1 MSRTRDRSRRHDVVL
16 WGATGFTGTLV
27 AEYLVDGLPGS
38 GLRLALGGRD
48 RGKLEKLRAS
58 LAEQR
63 PDAAE
68 LELVVGDSHDP
79 EAMRAMAASAEV
91 VCTTVGP
98 YAKHGEELVA
108 ACVEEGADYCDL
120 TGETPFIRAM
130 IDRHHERARA
140 DGTRI
145 VHCCGFD
152 SIPSDLGVLMLH
164 HAMEERFA
172 TGLERVTFELAGSRG
187 GFSGGT
193 VASLVN
199 VVEEAA
205 SDRKVRRIVTDPYA
219 LNPEGERKGPDG
231 PDLAKPRFDS
241 ELGRWTGP
249 FVMAAINSRVV
260 RRTNA
265 LLGWPYGR
273 DFRYREVTGFPP
285 GLKGRAMATAA
296 AAGQGAFVAAL
307 GFGPTRSLLTR
318 TVLPSPG
325 TGPSREAR
333 ERGFFKI
340 RLHARGRAEKDGEA
354 PRLVGRVQGRRD
366 PGYGET
372 AKMLGES
379 ALCLALDGPELDTP
393 GGVLTPAAAMGR
405 TLLDRLRRAGMVFA
419 VE

>member
-16 WGATGFTGTLV
+16 WGATGFTGSLV
-27 AEYLVDGLPGS
+27 AEYLADVMPES

-48 RGKLEKLRAS
+48 RGKLESLRAV
-58 LAEQR
+58 LAERR
-63 PDAAE
+63 PGAAE

-79 EAMRAMAASAEV
+79 EAMRAMAASTEV

-98 YAKHGEELVA
+98 YAKHGEELVV
-108 ACVEEGADYCDL
+108 ACVEERTDYCDL

-140 DGTRI
+140 GGTRI

-164 HAMEERFA
+164 RAMEERYG
-172 TGLERVTFELAGSRG
+172 TGIEQVTFVLAGSRG

-199 VVEEAA
+199 VVELAA
-205 SDRKVRRIVTDPYA
+205 SDRTIRRVVTDPYA
-219 LNPEGERKGPDG
+219 LNPPGERDGPDG
-231 PDLAKPRFDS
+231 PDLARPRFDQ
-241 ELGRWTGP
+241 ELGRWTAP
-249 FVMAAINSRVV
+249 FVMAAINTRVV

-265 LLGWPYGR
+265 LLDWPYGR
-273 DFRYREVTGFPP
+273 DFQYREVTGFPP

-296 AAGQGAFVAAL
+296 AAGQGTLVAAL

-318 TVLPSPG
+318 SILPSPG
-325 TGPSREAR
+325 TGPSREVR
-333 ERGFFKI
+333 EQGFFKV
-340 RLHARGRAEKDGEA
+340 RLHARGRAGKGGEA
-354 PRLVGRVQGRRD
+354 PRLVGRVEGRRD

-379 ALCLALDGPELDTP
+379 ALCLALDGPDLDSP
-393 GGVLTPAAAMGR
+393 GGVLTPAAAMGQP
-405 TLLDRLRRAGMVFA
+405 LLERLRRADMVFT

>member
-1 MSRTRDRSRRHDVVL
+1 MSRSRDRSRRHDVVL
-16 WGATGFTGTLV
+16 WGATGFTGRLV
-27 AEYLVDGLPGS
+27 AEYLVGGAASS
-38 GLRLALGGRD
+38 GVRLALGGRD
-48 RGKLEKLRAS
+48 RPKLEALRAD
-58 LAEQR
+58 LADR
-63 PDAAE
+63 WPDAAG
-68 LELVVGDSHDP
+68 LDLLVGDSHDP
-79 EAMRAMAASAEV
+79 AAMGRVAASAEV

-98 YAKHGEELVA
+98 YSKHGEELVA
-108 ACVEEGADYCDL
+108 ACVDAETDYCDL
-120 TGETPFIRAM
+120 TGETPFIRTM

-152 SIPSDLGVLMLH
+152 SIPSDLGVLMMH
-164 HAMEERFA
+164 DAMAGRFS
-172 TGLERVTFELAGSRG
+172 TGLETVTFVLAGSRG

-193 VASLVN
+193 VASLVH
-199 VVEEAA
+199 VVEQAA
-205 SDRKVRRIVTDPYA
+205 SDRSVRRIVADPYA
-219 LNPEGERKGPDG
+219 LNPEGEREGPDG
-231 PDLAKPRFDS
+231 PDQAGPRFDR

-249 FVMAAINSRVV
+249 FVMAPINTRVV

-273 DFRYREVTGFPP
+273 QFRYAEVTGFPP
-285 GLKGRAMATAA
+285 GLKGRAMATLA

-307 GFGPTRSLLTR
+307 SWSPTRALLTR

-325 TGPSREAR
+325 SGPGREAR
-333 ERGFFKI
+333 ERGFFTI
-340 RLHARGRAEKDGEA
+340 RLYAEGRGGDGGTS
-354 PRLVGRVQGRRD
+354 PRLVGRVEGRSD

-379 ALCLALDGPELDTP
+379 ALCLALDGAGLDSP

-405 TLLDRLRRAGMVFA
+405 TLLGRLRRAGMVYE